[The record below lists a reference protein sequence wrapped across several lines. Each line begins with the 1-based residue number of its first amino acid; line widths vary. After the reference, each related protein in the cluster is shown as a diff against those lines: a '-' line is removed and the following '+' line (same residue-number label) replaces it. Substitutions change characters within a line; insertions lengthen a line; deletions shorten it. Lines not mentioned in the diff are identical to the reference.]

1 MIHTIYSDLPSF
13 KTLNLNPG
21 LNVLLAQKSAGA
33 TQKQTRNRAGKTS
46 VVELIH
52 FLLGGKS
59 DKDRHP
65 LFQVDAL
72 RDHTFGMVF
81 DLGGAPVQI
90 ERSGGNKAKIHVSRQ
105 PNGKRETISNPEWS
119 RRLGKE
125 MFGLDNLPDR
135 APTFRSL
142 FPYFARR
149 QNSDAFTTP
158 EKQANMQQTGDYQ
171 MALMYLLGLDW
182 PIAADWQ
189 QVRDREKT
197 LAELRKAASTGA
209 FGSIIGKAADLRTQL
224 VLAEGRLKT
233 LQGDLASF
241 KVLDKYRELEEE
253 ASQLTRDLNALA
265 NQNTLDLA
273 TISNIQ
279 SALAAE
285 VPPAL
290 SDLEQV
296 YRSAGVELP
305 QGFIKQRYDDV
316 RAFHESVV
324 RNRQSYLQSE
334 LTAAQT
340 RISARERDKA
350 HCDNRRAEIMNILQS
365 HGALEQFQH
374 LQAESSKQVALVESL
389 RQRFEAA
396 ETLEGTKTELDIERN
411 QLMLRLRRDFSEQSS
426 RLVDAISAFEE
437 TSSQL
442 YESAGSML
450 IEETQNG
457 PQLKFPMQGSRSKG
471 IKNMQIFCFD
481 MMLMRLCHQRG
492 IGPGFLVHD
501 SHLFDGVDGR
511 QVIRALRVG
520 AQTASELGFQYFVT
534 MNEDDAFKETET
546 GFDLHE
552 HALPMCLT
560 DAREDGGLFGVRFD

>member
-1 MIHTIYSDLPSF
+1 MIHSIYSDLPSF

-21 LNVLLAQKSAGA
+21 LNVLLAQKSSGA

-46 VVELIH
+46 LVELIH

-59 DKDRHP
+59 DSKHG
-65 LFQVDAL
+65 LFEVDAL
-72 RDHTFGMVF
+72 REHTFGMVF
-81 DLGGAPVQI
+81 DLGGAPVQV
-90 ERSGGNKAKIHVSRQ
+90 ERRGSSKAKIHVSRP
-105 PNGKRETISNPEWS
+105 PNGKRETISNPEWA

-125 MFGLDNLPDR
+125 MFGLDDLPDR

-149 QNSDAFTTP
+149 QNSGAFTTP
-158 EKQANMQQTGDYQ
+158 EKQATMQQTGDYQ

-197 LAELRKAASTGA
+197 LEELRKAAGTGA

-224 VLAEGRLKT
+224 VLAESRLKA
-233 LQGDLASF
+233 LQADLANF

-253 ASQLTRDLNALA
+253 ASQLTRNLNGLA

-273 TISNIQ
+273 TICDIQ

-305 QGFIKQRYDDV
+305 QGLIKQRYDDV

-334 LTAAQT
+334 LSAAET
-340 RISARERDKA
+340 RIAARDRDKA
-350 HCDNRRAEIMNILQS
+350 HFDNRRAEIMGILQS

-411 QLMLRLRRDFSEQSS
+411 QLMLRLRRDFSEQSP

-481 MMLMRLCHQRG
+481 MMLMRLCRQRG
-492 IGPGFLVHD
+492 IGPEFLVHD

-534 MNEDDAFKETET
+534 MNEDDAFKETEA
-546 GFDLHE
+546 GFDLRE
-552 HALPMCLT
+552 HVLPVRLT
-560 DAREDGGLFGVRFD
+560 DATQNGGLFGVRFD

>member
-21 LNVLLAQKSAGA
+21 LNVLLAQKSSGA

-59 DKDRHP
+59 DSKHG
-65 LFQVDAL
+65 LFEVDAL
-72 RDHTFGMVF
+72 RDHNFGMVF

-90 ERSGGNKAKIHVSRQ
+90 ERSGGNKAKIHVSRP
-105 PNGKRETISNPEWS
+105 PNGKRETISNPEWT

-149 QNSDAFTTP
+149 QNSGAFTTP
-158 EKQANMQQTGDYQ
+158 EKQATMQQTGDYQ

-197 LAELRKAASTGA
+197 LAELRKAAGTGA

-224 VLAEGRLKT
+224 VLAEGRLKA
-233 LQGDLASF
+233 LQGDLTNF
-241 KVLDKYRELEEE
+241 KVLDRYRELEEE
-253 ASQLTRDLNALA
+253 ASQLTRDLNTFA
-265 NQNTLDLA
+265 NQNTLDFA
-273 TISNIQ
+273 TICDIQ

-305 QGFIKQRYDDV
+305 QDLIKQRYDDV

-340 RISARERDKA
+340 RIAARERDKA

-374 LQAESSKQVALVESL
+374 LQAESSKQAALVESL

-411 QLMLRLRRDFSEQSS
+411 QLMLRLRRDFSEQSP

-437 TSSQL
+437 ISSRL

-492 IGPGFLVHD
+492 MGPKFLVHD

-520 AQTASELGFQYFVT
+520 AQAASELGFQYFAT

-546 GFDLHE
+546 NFDLRNYI
-552 HALPMCLT
+552 LQPKLT
-560 DAREDGGLFGVRFD
+560 DSTHNGGLFGARFD

>member
-21 LNVLLAQKSAGA
+21 LNVLLSQKSSGA

-59 DKDRHP
+59 DSKHG
-65 LFQVDAL
+65 LFEVDAL

-90 ERSGGNKAKIHVSRQ
+90 ERSGGNKAKIHVSRP
-105 PNGKRETISNPEWS
+105 PNGKRETISNPEWT

-125 MFGLDNLPDR
+125 MFGLENMPDR

-149 QNSDAFTTP
+149 QNSGAFTTP
-158 EKQANMQQTGDYQ
+158 EKQATMQQTGDYQ

-197 LAELRKAASTGA
+197 LEELRKAAGTGA

-224 VLAEGRLKT
+224 VLAEGRLKA
-233 LQGDLASF
+233 LQGDLANF
-241 KVLDKYRELEEE
+241 KVLDQYRELEEE

-265 NQNTLDLA
+265 NQNTLDFA
-273 TISNIQ
+273 TISDLQ

-305 QGFIKQRYDDV
+305 QGLIKQRYDDV

-340 RISARERDKA
+340 RIAARERDKA

-374 LQAESSKQVALVESL
+374 LQAESSKQATLVESL

-411 QLMLRLRRDFSEQSS
+411 QLMLRLRRDFSEQSP

-481 MMLMRLCHQRG
+481 MMLMRLCHQRS

-520 AQTASELGFQYFVT
+520 AQTADELGFQYFVT
-534 MNEDDAFKETET
+534 MNEDDAFKETED
-546 GFDLHE
+546 GFNLHQYV
-552 HALPMCLT
+552 LPTLLT
-560 DAREDGGLFGVRFD
+560 DTSNDGGLFGLRFD

>member
-21 LNVLLAQKSAGA
+21 LNVLLAQKSSGA

-59 DKDRHP
+59 DSKHG
-65 LFQVDAL
+65 LFEVDAL

-81 DLGGAPVQI
+81 DLGGAPIQI
-90 ERSGGNKAKIHVSRQ
+90 ERSGGNKAKIHVSRP
-105 PNGKRETISNPEWS
+105 PNGKPETISNPEWA

-125 MFGLDNLPDR
+125 MFGLENMPDR
-135 APTFRSL
+135 APSFRSL

-149 QNSDAFTTP
+149 QNSGAFSTP
-158 EKQANMQQTGDYQ
+158 EKQATMQQTGDYQ

-197 LAELRKAASTGA
+197 LAELRKAAGTGA

-241 KVLDKYRELEEE
+241 KVLEKYRELEEE
-253 ASQLTRDLNALA
+253 ASQLTRDLNALT

-273 TISNIQ
+273 TISDIQ

-305 QGFIKQRYDDV
+305 QGLIKQRYDDV

-340 RISARERDKA
+340 RIAARERDKA

-374 LQAESSKQVALVESL
+374 LQAESSKQAALVESL

-396 ETLEGTKTELDIERN
+396 ETLEGSKTELDIERS

-492 IGPGFLVHD
+492 RGPGFLVHD

-520 AQTASELGFQYFVT
+520 AQTAYELGFQYFVT
-534 MNEDDAFKETET
+534 MNEDDAFKEREV
-546 GFDLHE
+546 GFDLRE
-552 HALPMCLT
+552 HVLLLRLT
-560 DAREDGGLFGVRFD
+560 DATDDGGLFGIRF

>member
-1 MIHTIYSDLPSF
+1 MIHTIYSDLASF

-21 LNVLLAQKSAGA
+21 LNVLLAQKSVGA

-59 DKDRHP
+59 DKDKHP

-90 ERSGGNKAKIHVSRQ
+90 ERSGGNKAKIHISRP
-105 PNGKRETISNPEWS
+105 PNGKRETISNPEWT

-125 MFGLDNLPDR
+125 MFGLGNMPDR

-149 QNSDAFTTP
+149 QNSGAFTTP
-158 EKQANMQQTGDYQ
+158 EKQATMQQTGDYQ

-197 LAELRKAASTGA
+197 LEELRKAAGTGA

-224 VLAEGRLKT
+224 VLAEGRLKA
-233 LQGDLASF
+233 LQGDLANF
-241 KVLDKYRELEEE
+241 KVLDQYREMEEE
-253 ASQLTRDLNALA
+253 ASQLTRDLNMLA
-265 NQNTLDLA
+265 NQNTLDFA
-273 TISNIQ
+273 TISDLQ

-305 QGFIKQRYDDV
+305 QGLIKQRYDDV

-340 RISARERDKA
+340 RITARERDKA
-350 HCDNRRAEIMNILQS
+350 HCDNRRSEIMNILQS

-374 LQAESSKQVALVESL
+374 LQAESSKQAALVESL

-411 QLMLRLRRDFSEQSS
+411 QLMLRLRRDFSEQSP

-520 AQTASELGFQYFVT
+520 AQTAQELGFQYFVT

-546 GFDLHE
+546 GFDLRE
-552 HALPMCLT
+552 YVLPVRLT
-560 DAREDGGLFGVRFD
+560 DATESGGVFGKKFD

>member
-21 LNVLLAQKSAGA
+21 LNVLLAQKSSGA

-59 DKDRHP
+59 DSKHG
-65 LFQVDAL
+65 LFEVDAL

-81 DLGGAPVQI
+81 DLGGAPIQV
-90 ERSGGNKAKIHVSRQ
+90 ERSGGNKAKIHVSRP
-105 PNGKRETISNPEWS
+105 PNGKRETISNPEWA

-135 APTFRSL
+135 APSFRSL
-142 FPYFARR
+142 FTYFARR
-149 QNSDAFTTP
+149 QNSGAFSTP
-158 EKQANMQQTGDYQ
+158 EKQATMQQTGDYQ

-182 PIAADWQ
+182 LIAADWQ
-189 QVRDREKT
+189 QIRDREKT
-197 LAELRKAASTGA
+197 LAELRKAAGTGA

-241 KVLDKYRELEEE
+241 KVLEKYRELEEE
-253 ASQLTRDLNALA
+253 ASQLTRDLNALT

-273 TISNIQ
+273 TISDIQ

-296 YRSAGVELP
+296 YRNAGVELP
-305 QGFIKQRYDDV
+305 QGLIKQRYDDV

-340 RISARERDKA
+340 RTAARERDKA

-374 LQAESSKQVALVESL
+374 LQAESSKQAALVESL

-442 YESAGSML
+442 YESAGRML

-492 IGPGFLVHD
+492 MGTGFLVHD

-520 AQTASELGFQYFVT
+520 SQTANDLGFQYFVT
-534 MNEDDAFKETET
+534 MNEDDAFKEIES
-546 GFDLHE
+546 GFNLRE
-552 HALPMCLT
+552 YVQPIQLT
-560 DAREDGGLFGVRFD
+560 DKTDNGGLFGIRFD